1 MLTVIAFE
9 QGQVSA
15 PCPAVIQR
23 VTAVAG
29 PLCRLPQA

>member
-15 PCPAVIQR
+15 PRLAVIQR
-23 VTAVAG
+23 VAAIAG